1 MSVLFFLP
9 WVATN
14 EPVQLGPMRLIP
26 YVRGQEPGTIHGI
39 SQNTI
44 DAILGSYGDP
54 AYFPSQATSVHV
66 ANASIITWNDDTKG
80 LELPEDRITA
90 RLEQANYIAFAALS
104 ERRFCSHAGYCNAD
118 RYQVIAQ
125 RFTEDRPGATTLMT
139 RRRDGHGQHYVGDA
153 PVPRFIRPH
162 HVDSFFPPGVD
173 AGLVAAL
180 CALPAG
186 GLKDRL
192 DEAIDAFLRA
202 NTDSPSMRERSEMI
216 LMRVAFETLLDSTH
230 ETGDL
235 RQRFRGHFQGEVPE
249 PPVWSAG
256 QLDETRW
263 RARWPKNVERPL
275 DAWLQDFCAARNS
288 AAHGPRG
295 TREPPLWQ
303 RHNHLLLSSWLFPLM
318 VKKTLATEDLYQ
330 LSPEDEAA
338 RRSFEKFLGHD
349 LLSYVDEDGRSLW
362 WSRVESEILLPVVA
376 ARIFTGF
383 E

>member
-1 MSVLFFLP
+1 
-9 WVATN
+9 
-14 EPVQLGPMRLIP
+14 
-26 YVRGQEPGTIHGI
+26 
-39 SQNTI
+39 
-44 DAILGSYGDP
+44 
-54 AYFPSQATSVHV
+54 
-66 ANASIITWNDDTKG
+66 
-80 LELPEDRITA
+80 
-90 RLEQANYIAFAALS
+90 
-104 ERRFCSHAGYCNAD
+104 
-118 RYQVIAQ
+118 
-125 RFTEDRPGATTLMT
+125 
-139 RRRDGHGQHYVGDA
+139 
-153 PVPRFIRPH
+153 
-162 HVDSFFPPGVD
+162 
-173 AGLVAAL
+173 
-180 CALPAG
+180 
-186 GLKDRL
+186 
-192 DEAIDAFLRA
+192 
-202 NTDSPSMRERSEMI
+202 MRERSEMI